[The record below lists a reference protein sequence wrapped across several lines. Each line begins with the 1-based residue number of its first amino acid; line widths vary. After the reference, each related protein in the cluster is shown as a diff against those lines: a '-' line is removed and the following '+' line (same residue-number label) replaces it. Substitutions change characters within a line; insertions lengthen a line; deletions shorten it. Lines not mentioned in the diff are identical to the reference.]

1 MNNHPSINI
10 NGVDIDW
17 TPQEGTFTFFGIPAA
32 LFWINP
38 SLLTMLQPLAQEIGH
53 NLFRLQVAA
62 SASEGTEED
71 YHNMITTLGDTF
83 EEGFHNWGKAVG
95 SAGWGTFEILE
106 FQLEQKKARV
116 RVRNTWEL
124 LMQKDLPQRW
134 GCPFIQGKIIG
145 IFNQALKE
153 NCWADEVI
161 ICYEES
167 GPYVEFDIHPSSK
180 TIGTEIDRERRLAM
194 QQKERALAIEIDRKT
209 EQLNEQKI
217 KAEAASHAKS
227 KFLRAMSHELRTPL
241 NGVLGFAQLLAT
253 SGTNPL
259 NEKQQENTQ
268 QILESG
274 NNMLSLVNNI
284 LLFSEVGVDAKDVVL
299 QALNPKITINQVLE
313 VIQPMAKK
321 REITLIDGTPDIL
334 PVIVANQDYLREI
347 LSCFLINAVSYI
359 PQQGTVIVMA
369 QQVLPG
375 FQRFLVRDNG
385 PGIAP
390 QHYDNL
396 FEAFERLDHE
406 TGPISGAGVGLS
418 IAKIMVQRMGG
429 KVGVKNNPDAGVSFW
444 VDLPLET

>member
-1 MNNHPSINI
+1 MSNQPSINI

-17 TPQEGTFTFFGIPAA
+17 DPQKGTFTFFGIPAA

-71 YHNMITTLGDTF
+71 YHNMITTLGDSF
-83 EEGFHNWGKAVG
+83 EEGFHNWGKAVAC
-95 SAGWGTFEILE
+95 AGWGTFEILD
-106 FQLEQKKARV
+106 FQLKQKKARV

-145 IFNQALKE
+145 IFNHALE
-153 NCWADEVI
+153 ANCWADEVI
-161 ICYEES
+161 TCYDEQD
-167 GPYVEFDIHPSSK
+167 PYVEFDIHLSTK
-180 TIGTEIDRERRLAM
+180 TIDTEIDKERRLAM
-194 QQKERALAIEIDRKT
+194 QQKERALAIEIDKKT
-209 EQLNEQKI
+209 RQLNEQKI

-227 KFLRAMSHELRTPL
+227 KFLKAMGHELRTPL

-253 SGTNPL
+253 SSSHPL
-259 NEKQQENTQ
+259 NQKQQKNMQ

-274 NNMLSLVNNI
+274 NNLLSLVNNI
-284 LLFSEVGVDAKDVVL
+284 LLFSEVGVDAKNVML
-299 QALNPKITINQVLE
+299 QALNPKVTINQVLE
-313 VIQPMAKK
+313 VIQPMAQK
-321 REITLIDGTPDIL
+321 RTINVIDETQANL
-334 PVIVANQDYLREI
+334 PTIIGNQNYFREI
-347 LSCFLINAVSYI
+347 LSSFLINGVSYI
-359 PQQGTVIVMA
+359 PQQGTVSLLTQPA
-369 QQVLPG
+369 RNG
-375 FQRFLVRDNG
+375 FQRFIVCDNG

-390 QHYDNL
+390 QHHDNI

-418 IAKIMVQRMGG
+418 IAKIMAQHMGAQ
-429 KVGVKNNPDAGVSFW
+429 VGFRNNQDSGVSFW
-444 VDLPLET
+444 VDLPLNE